1 MLNHCY
7 RGPPS
12 SGCVDAINDYVW
24 AKANTIAGLAIA
36 IGVLLLFGVVGSFI
50 VICCLGNKI
59 KITSVTTYKYEILDE
74 NIIM

>member
-1 MLNHCY
+1 
-7 RGPPS
+7 
-12 SGCVDAINDYVW
+12 VW

-59 KITSVTTYKYEILDE
+59 KITAVTTYKYEILDD